1 MLSKSDQFWS
11 IKRDSLFHVV
21 QIEFIH
27 DRESRHHS
35 KKARQQRVLLW
46 VVKACE
52 LQLHHHIYRRQSR
65 RNVRRIVRQW
75 SFNQQRNHEHMTR
88 AIKTFER
95 IKRAT
100 TYQIRREQKFVQV
113 MHRDQT
119 KNRVAQ
125 QLRDSRQAFSE
136 SDVKRSRSIF
146 RIQRQN

>member
-1 MLSKSDQFWS
+1 
-11 IKRDSLFHVV
+11 
-21 QIEFIH
+21 
-27 DRESRHHS
+27 
-35 KKARQQRVLLW
+35 
-46 VVKACE
+46 
-52 LQLHHHIYRRQSR
+52 
-65 RNVRRIVRQW
+65 
-75 SFNQQRNHEHMTR
+75 MTR